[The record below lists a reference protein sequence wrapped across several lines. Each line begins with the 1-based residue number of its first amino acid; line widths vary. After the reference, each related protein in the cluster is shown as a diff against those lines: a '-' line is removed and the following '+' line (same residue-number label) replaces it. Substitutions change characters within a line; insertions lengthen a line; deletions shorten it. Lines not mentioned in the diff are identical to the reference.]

1 MGFYDRS
8 GPRHAQRG
16 FKCRK
21 GAVSENPAPS
31 PAIPGRRLRLSPQ
44 ALAVL
49 ESALSEAAGVEPCGY
64 LLGQAQGDAAA
75 EAREA
80 VVGLNV
86 HPQPARAYRLDPE
99 AHLAVSRDA
108 RARGLRVVGF
118 WHAHLVGAPY
128 PSRADREEAPTFG
141 PSLHLIVGRDEKG
154 PPRVTA
160 WRALQEGP
168 SQGDFEELVLEVL

>member
-21 GAVSENPAPS
+21 GAVVENPAPS

-64 LLGQAQGDAAA
+64 LLGHARGAAAA
-75 EAREA
+75 EVQEA
-80 VVGLNV
+80 VAGRNV
-86 HPQPARAYRLDPE
+86 HPQPARGYRLDPE
-99 AHLAVSRDA
+99 AHLAVSRKA

-118 WHAHLVGAPY
+118 WHAHLVGPPH
-128 PSRADREEAPTFG
+128 PSRADLEEAPAFG
-141 PSLHLIVGRDEKG
+141 PRLHLIVGKNEKG

-168 SQGDFEELVLEVL
+168 NQGDFEEIVLEVM